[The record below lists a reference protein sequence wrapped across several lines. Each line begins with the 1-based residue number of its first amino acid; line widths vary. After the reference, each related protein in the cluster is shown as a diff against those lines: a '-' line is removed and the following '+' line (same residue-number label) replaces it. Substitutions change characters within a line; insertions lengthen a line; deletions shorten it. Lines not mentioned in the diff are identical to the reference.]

1 MLTCKKEQII
11 KLKNRKIFSSAN
23 ADRCIL
29 RFYKIFIIKIS
40 NLSLEAKM
48 LKTAK
53 KISIKIE
60 FESSKRLIHIILIEF
75 ILC

>member
-11 KLKNRKIFSSAN
+11 KLKNRKKFSSAN
-23 ADRCIL
+23 ADRYIL
-29 RFYKIFIIKIS
+29 KFYKIFIIKIL

-48 LKTAK
+48 LKTTK

-60 FESSKRLIHIILIEF
+60 FESSKRLIYIILIEF

>member
-11 KLKNRKIFSSAN
+11 KLKNRKNFSSAN
-23 ADRCIL
+23 ADRC
-29 RFYKIFIIKIS
+29 IKIS

>member
-11 KLKNRKIFSSAN
+11 KLKNRKKFSSAN

-40 NLSLEAKM
+40 NLFLEAKM

-53 KISIKIE
+53 KFLLK
-60 FESSKRLIHIILIEF
+60 
-75 ILC
+75 

>member
-11 KLKNRKIFSSAN
+11 KLKNRKKFSSAN

-29 RFYKIFIIKIS
+29 KFFKIFIIKIS

-53 KISIKIE
+53 KISTKAE
-60 FESSKRLIHIILIEF
+60 FGK
-75 ILC
+75 